1 MKERYIL
8 SDLCK
13 RFISY
18 SLCLRV
24 KKDQNQNNFHLDLS
38 EDEIRVLIDL
48 IDKRLEDLENE
59 EGGRCENN
67 YIQISL

>member
-24 KKDQNQNNFHLDLS
+24 KKYQNQNNFHIDLS
-38 EDEIRVLIDL
+38 EDEIRILINL
-48 IDKRLEDLENE
+48 IDKRLEELENE
-59 EGGRCENN
+59 EGERRENN
-67 YIQISL
+67 

>member
-18 SLCLRV
+18 SLCLQL
-24 KKDQNQNNFHLDLS
+24 KKDQHQNNFQLDLS
-38 EDEIRVLIDL
+38 EDEIRILINL
-48 IDKRLEDLENE
+48 IDKRLEELEDDKE
-59 EGGRCENN
+59 D
-67 YIQISL
+67 I

>member
-18 SLCLRV
+18 SLYLQL
-24 KKDQNQNNFHLDLS
+24 KEDHNQNNFQLDIS
-38 EDEIRVLIDL
+38 EDEIRILINL
-48 IDKRLEDLENE
+48 MDKRLEELTNGKEN
-59 EGGRCENN
+59 
-67 YIQISL
+67 I

>member
-18 SLCLRV
+18 SLCLQL
-24 KKDQNQNNFHLDLS
+24 KKDQHQNNFQLDLS
-38 EDEIRVLIDL
+38 EDEIRMLVDL
-48 IDKRLEDLENE
+48 IDKRLEALADDKEN
-59 EGGRCENN
+59 
-67 YIQISL
+67 I

>member
-1 MKERYIL
+1 MKECYIL
-8 SDLCK
+8 SDLYK

-38 EDEIRVLIDL
+38 EDEIRILINL
-48 IDKRLEDLENE
+48 IDKRLEVLEDE
-59 EGGRCENN
+59 EEN
-67 YIQISL
+67 I